1 MTLLSS
7 HTTFWPVASA
17 VIYGFNLAIAIY
29 ASVTMI
35 LKKQDP
41 IKTLAWTVVLLL
53 IPYIGV
59 LFYLYFGQN
68 FRKRKIFSRKGLADL
83 NTRRQ
88 MAKIE
93 KEGLEQYPQLFDSEL
108 EPFKKLITQNLANS
122 YSLVDYNTNIEFWFN
137 GREAL
142 DAMYSHIEKA
152 QSHIHFQTYI
162 LEDDRI
168 GRKFINLFK
177 QKALEGVEVRLMYDG
192 VGSIHFKKRVV
203 KELKES
209 GVEVLEFSPVRFY
222 IPGRTVNYRNHRK
235 ILVVDGK
242 IGFIGGV
249 NIADRYYYGNQM
261 GMWYDTQIKIE
272 GESVS
277 SLQASF
283 LLDRYFVL
291 NHKLRYSKKYYPRL
305 DFTKIEEA
313 HKESYY
319 RAQIISSGPDSDWA
333 GIMQCYFTAITVA
346 REHIYIVTPYF
357 TPNETILNALKVAA
371 LGGIK
376 VKIMIPKEGDSRA
389 AYYSTRSYF
398 TELLEAGVEFYLFTK
413 GFNHSKVIS
422 VDGKM
427 AIIGSANMD
436 VRSFEHN
443 FEIMGAMYSKF
454 CSQTIEN
461 QFIADLQEST
471 QIKLRTWKQR
481 SAKEKVFES
490 IYRLLSPLL

>member
-1 MTLLSS
+1 
-7 HTTFWPVASA
+7 
-17 VIYGFNLAIAIY
+17 
-29 ASVTMI
+29 
-35 LKKQDP
+35 
-41 IKTLAWTVVLLL
+41 
-53 IPYIGV
+53 
-59 LFYLYFGQN
+59 
-68 FRKRKIFSRKGLADL
+68 
-83 NTRRQ
+83 
-88 MAKIE
+88 
-93 KEGLEQYPQLFDSEL
+93 
-108 EPFKKLITQNLANS
+108 
-122 YSLVDYNTNIEFWFN
+122 
-137 GREAL
+137 
-142 DAMYSHIEKA
+142 
-152 QSHIHFQTYI
+152 
-162 LEDDRI
+162 
-168 GRKFINLFK
+168 
-177 QKALEGVEVRLMYDG
+177 
-192 VGSIHFKKRVV
+192 
-203 KELKES
+203 
-209 GVEVLEFSPVRFY
+209 
-222 IPGRTVNYRNHRK
+222 
-235 ILVVDGK
+235 
-242 IGFIGGV
+242 
-249 NIADRYYYGNQM
+249 
-261 GMWYDTQIKIE
+261 
-272 GESVS
+272 
-277 SLQASF
+277 
-283 LLDRYFVL
+283 
-291 NHKLRYSKKYYPRL
+291 
-305 DFTKIEEA
+305 
-313 HKESYY
+313 
-319 RAQIISSGPDSDWA
+319 
-333 GIMQCYFTAITVA
+333 MQCYFTAITVA